1 MTDKTDPADGPYPRL
16 DYQTDADLPLDG
28 IRVLD
33 LSRLVAG
40 NMVTHVLADYGAE
53 VIKIE
58 RPGVGDDLRNWKTEG
73 IATHWK
79 VYCRN
84 KKSVVL
90 DLRKP
95 AGRDVLLK
103 LASTARVLVEN
114 FKPGTLEKWG
124 LSAEELHRHNP
135 NLIIVRVSGWGQ
147 DGPWSHK
154 PGFGSLVEALSGF
167 AAMNGYGD
175 RPPVLPPLALA
186 DMIAGLYG
194 AFSVMVAIRNIEM
207 AGGAGQV
214 IDLPL
219 FDPIHSVLGP
229 QAANYKLT
237 RSAPPRTG
245 SLSNLTAPRNV
256 YRCADGKYVAL
267 SASMQA
273 MAERLLR
280 TIGRPELIDD
290 PRFRTNSDRVKNNDE
305 LDPIV
310 AEFMA
315 SKPQAEILEIFEDA
329 DVTVGAVADVEQL
342 EGHPYVKARHVVS
355 EYPDEEMGGLPMHA
369 VIPRLSETPGAVR
382 SPAPSLGQHTDEIL
396 TDAGVDTATLAA
408 LKEEGITQ

>member
-1 MTDKTDPADGPYPRL
+1 MTDDTDAPYPKR
-16 DYQTDADLPLDG
+16 DYMTDADLPLDG

-58 RPGVGDDLRNWKTEG
+58 RPGVGDDLRNWTTEG
-73 IATHWK
+73 VATHWK

-124 LSAEELHRHNP
+124 LGAEDLQRHNP

-147 DGPWSHK
+147 DGPWAHK

-167 AAMNGYGD
+167 AAMNGFGD

-237 RSAPPRTG
+237 RTPPPRTG
-245 SLSNLTAPRNV
+245 SRSNLTAPRNV

-273 MAERLLR
+273 MAERLLK
-280 TIGRPELIDD
+280 TIGRADLIDD
-290 PRFRTNSDRVKNNDE
+290 PRFLTNADRVRNNE
-305 LDPIV
+305 ALDPVV

-315 SKPQAEILEIFEDA
+315 SKPQAEILEIFEAA

-342 EGHPYVKARHVVS
+342 EGHGYIKAREVIA
-355 EYPDEEMGGLPMHA
+355 EYPDEEMGELPMHA
-369 VIPRLSETPGAVR
+369 VIPRLSGTPGGVR
-382 SPAPSLGQHTDEIL
+382 APAPTLGQHTDEIL
-396 TDAGVDTATLAA
+396 LDAGIGADALAQ